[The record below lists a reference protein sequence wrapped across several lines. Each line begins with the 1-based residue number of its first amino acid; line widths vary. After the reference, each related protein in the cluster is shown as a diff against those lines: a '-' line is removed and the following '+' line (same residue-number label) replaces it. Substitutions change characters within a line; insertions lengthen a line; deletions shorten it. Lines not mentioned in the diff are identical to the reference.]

1 MLESRSLKSV
11 ADAMRIYMDLCC
23 WNRPFDD
30 QSQDRVYMESKAIL
44 SILARC
50 ASGEWELFGSD
61 ALEVEMSKSQ
71 DSERLAKVQALY
83 SGNL

>member
-1 MLESRSLKSV
+1 
-11 ADAMRIYMDLCC
+11 
-23 WNRPFDD
+23 
-30 QSQDRVYMESKAIL
+30 MESKAIL